1 MQSGNKTMKT
11 LGWAKSLVWVGAV
24 LGSGHLVAQPV
35 LVQGAGVA
43 LSAVDITA
51 EAQRSIPPESR
62 KLVLEQVGNV
72 KRLAGNLFVRRAM
85 AAQAERAGLL
95 QDPQIQAALMIA
107 RDKVLSDA
115 RLAQIDAAN
124 KPDEATVEA
133 YAQAQYK
140 ADDKRFHVPEEVRA
154 RHILLAVPS
163 GKDQEVKAQAEKLLA
178 DLRGGASFETLA
190 KEHSADPG
198 SAARG
203 GDLGFFAAGR
213 MVPEFDKAVFELAQ
227 PGALSAPVRSQFGY
241 HIIRLEERRGAGK
254 RAYASVRDELIKE
267 AQIKLANEARF
278 RERDK
283 LLQEARFDD
292 EAIKAYAESQK

>member
-227 PGALSAPVRSQFGY
+227 PGALSAPVKSQFGY

-278 RERDK
+278 RERDR

>member
-1 MQSGNKTMKT
+1 MRSGCNKMKT
-11 LGWAKSLVWVGAV
+11 LNWCKALALACSVFGA
-24 LGSGHLVAQPV
+24 GHLAAQSV

-43 LSAVDITA
+43 LSAVDIAA
-51 EAQRSIPPESR
+51 EAQRSIPLESR
-62 KLVLEQVGNV
+62 KLVLEQTGNV
-72 KRLAGNLFVRRAM
+72 KRLAENLFVRRAM
-85 AAQAERAGLL
+85 AVQAERDGLL
-95 QDPQIQAALMIA
+95 QDPLVQASLQIA

-124 KPDEATVEA
+124 KPDEATLEA

-140 ADDKRFHVPEEVRA
+140 ADGKRFHVPEEVRA

-163 GKDQEVKAQAEKLLA
+163 GKDQEMKAQAEKLLA

-198 SAARG
+198 SATQG

-213 MVPEFDKAVFELAQ
+213 MVPEFDKAVFALTQ
-227 PGALSAPVRSQFGY
+227 PGALSEPVRSQFGY

-254 RAYASVRDELIKE
+254 RAYASVRDELLKE